1 MPRNFAPLRKLL
13 SELYD
18 DHDLARLAARDAG
31 LTPANIRE
39 HGSLTVYWQNILE
52 EAEKQGLLEKLLANA
67 RAEYPAQSDE
77 LALPPDEAD
86 RGANLTPQQ
95 VRVGLRKLLETHFNF
110 DGLRNLCFDMGIQY
124 ENLPGDT
131 LGAKAREFILYCERH
146 LRIGELIEMGRAARP
161 ELPWPAL

>member
-18 DHDLARLAARDAG
+18 DHDLARMAARDAG
-31 LTPANIRE
+31 LTSANIRE
-39 HGSLTVYWQNILE
+39 HGSLMVYWQNILE

-67 RAEYPAQSDE
+67 RTEYPAQSDV
-77 LALPPDEAD
+77 LVLPPDEPD
-86 RGANLTPQQ
+86 RGAVLTSQQ
-95 VRVGLRKLLETHFNF
+95 VRVGLRKLLETHFDL

-124 ENLPGDT
+124 ENLSGDT
-131 LGAKAREFILYCERH
+131 LGAKARELILFCERH
-146 LRIGELIEMGRAARP
+146 LRIGELIETGREARP